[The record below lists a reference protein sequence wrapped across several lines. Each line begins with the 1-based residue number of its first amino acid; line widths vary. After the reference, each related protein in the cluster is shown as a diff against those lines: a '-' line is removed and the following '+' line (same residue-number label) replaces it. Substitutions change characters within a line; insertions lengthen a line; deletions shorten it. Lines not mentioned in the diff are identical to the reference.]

1 MDVSAGEGERELLT
15 EGASAVAGAGVRS
28 RGALALSRARAGAR
42 LLLVVAGL
50 ALFVVALD
58 LMKTGA
64 AGLRP
69 HLEALD
75 IEGPTN
81 AVGFGWLLAYGLL
94 SGSPVAATSVSLLA
108 GGVFSPEE
116 ALAAIAGS
124 RFGASF
130 IVLAVGF
137 LLFLR
142 GRRSADG
149 IAVGVITLLVT
160 YTTQGPALLLGLLS
174 LQRGWLDAVRVGTP
188 ARLTSLVDASLG
200 WAADGAGRWLPD
212 GALSLLGVALLLGS
226 FALFDRALPQL
237 EAEAEGIRRVFRMLE
252 RRPLMFLM
260 GVLVTL
266 TTMSV
271 SLSVTVLVP
280 LALKGY
286 IRREHIIPYVMGA
299 NIATFIDTLAAAVL
313 LGGDVAVL
321 VVVNGMAW
329 IGAVSVALLLFAY
342 RPYRALILG
351 SARWVTARPR
361 NMGAFLAAIVGV
373 PLLLLAF

>member
-15 EGASAVAGAGVRS
+15 EAASAVEGTGVRS
-28 RGALALSRARAGAR
+28 RGALALSRGRVGAR

-58 LMKTGA
+58 MMKSGA

-69 HLEALD
+69 YLEALQ

-81 AVGFGWLLAYGLL
+81 AVGFGWLLAYALL
-94 SGSPVAATSVSLLA
+94 SGSPVAATSVSFLA

-116 ALAAIAGS
+116 AFAAIAGS
-124 RFGASF
+124 RLGASF

-174 LQRGWLDAVRVGTP
+174 LERGWLDAVRFETP
-188 ARLTSLVDASLG
+188 ARATSLVDASLG
-200 WAADGAGRWLPD
+200 WAADGAARWLPD
-212 GALSLLGVALLLGS
+212 GALALLGVALLLAS

-321 VVVNGMAW
+321 VVLNEMVW

-351 SARWVTARPR
+351 SAHWVTARPR
-361 NMGAFLAAIVGV
+361 NMGAFLAAVVGV